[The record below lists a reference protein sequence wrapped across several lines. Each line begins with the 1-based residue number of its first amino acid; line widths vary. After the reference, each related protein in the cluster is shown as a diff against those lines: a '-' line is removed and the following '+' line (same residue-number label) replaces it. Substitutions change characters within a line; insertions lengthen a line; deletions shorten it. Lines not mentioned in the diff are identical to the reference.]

1 MIHINNA
8 YKDDLLGTTW
18 IGEVVDIEDPNKVG
32 RIKVKVYG
40 KFDDIPTADIPWAH
54 PGMNSTAGSAS
65 GGGHFSVPKK
75 GSIVS
80 IKFDQGNIYHPEYFF
95 NQKISDEVKSEIA
108 GSYTNAHV
116 LIYDTITAE
125 FVKVYFTEK
134 KGLML
139 DYKTSIVNILPDKSI
154 VLENASKKGRIE
166 MLDDGTIN
174 ITQKNDINIKGDAK
188 WNVKITGDTSMKVSG
203 KTSID
208 TSGNTLIKSGGSVTI
223 DHASSISL
231 GAGAAQSLVLG
242 EKFMALYNAHT
253 HVGNLGAPTSPPMS
267 PMTPSQLSQKSVKTL

>member
-40 KFDDIPTADIPWAH
+40 KFDDIPTVDIPWAH

-80 IKFDQGNIYHPEYFF
+80 VKFDQGNIYHPEYFF

-166 MLDDGTIN
+166 MLDDGTLY
-174 ITQKNDINIKGDAK
+174 ITQKNNIDIKGSK
-188 WNVKITGDTSMKVSG
+188 NLIVKIDVDANITV
-203 KTSID
+203 
-208 TSGNTLIKSGGSVTI
+208 SGNTTINTTGNTTIKSSGNIVLNHGGKL
-223 DHASSISL
+223 DL
-231 GAGAAQSLVLG
+231 GVGGLQKTMLG
-242 EKFMALYNAHT
+242 ESFMTLFNKHT
-253 HVGNLGAPTSPPMS
+253 HTGNLGAPTSPPNQKMGS
-267 PMTPSQLSQKSVKTL
+267 PELSSTVKNK

>member
-32 RIKVKVYG
+32 RIKVKVFG
-40 KFDDIPTADIPWAH
+40 KFDDIPTVDIPWAH

-80 IKFDQGNIYHPEYFF
+80 VKFDQGNIYHPEYFF
-95 NQKISDEVKSEIA
+95 NQKISDEVKSEIS

-116 LIYDTITAE
+116 LIYDTVTAE
-125 FVKVYFTEK
+125 FVKVYFTEQ

-166 MLDDGTIN
+166 MLDDGTLN
-174 ITQKNDINIKGDAK
+174 ITQKNNIDIKGSKDLIVKIDVDAK
-188 WNVKITGDTSMKVSG
+188 ITVAGNTTINTTGNTTIKS
-203 KTSID
+203 
-208 TSGNTLIKSGGSVTI
+208 SGNIVLNHGGKLDLGVGGLEKTI
-223 DHASSISL
+223 
-231 GAGAAQSLVLG
+231 LG
-242 EKFMALYNAHT
+242 ETFMDFFNKHT
-253 HVGNLGAPTSPPMS
+253 HTGNLGAPTSPPNA
-267 PMTPSQLSQKSVKTL
+267 PMTPAQLSTTVKNK